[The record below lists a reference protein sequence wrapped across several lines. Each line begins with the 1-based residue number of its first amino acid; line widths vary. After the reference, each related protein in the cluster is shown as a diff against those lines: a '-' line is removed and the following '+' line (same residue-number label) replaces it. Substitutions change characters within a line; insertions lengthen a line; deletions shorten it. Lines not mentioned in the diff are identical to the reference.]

1 MTVSLKFLQKCAA
14 PGRRGAPVGRT
25 VAAAALLAV
34 TAGCT
39 TTGTGIGDSSAPG
52 MSATFTWR
60 AQGARTGEMTAAL
73 ANGSQYSGSFFQVT
87 RETRIDDLGPLWE
100 GWAPAGPFRRW
111 RGGWRGGWGG
121 WGYWGPDQSFV
132 THYSGKVL
140 ANLKGPDGNMRCRF
154 TLARPSSGMAGG
166 GEGQCQLPGG
176 TKIHA
181 DFPRA

>member
-1 MTVSLKFLQKCAA
+1 MTVSLNFSEEHTAPVRRRAA
-14 PGRRGAPVGRT
+14 VGRT
-25 VAAAALLAV
+25 LAAVALLAV

-52 MSATFTWR
+52 MSATFSWKE
-60 AQGARTGEMTAAL
+60 QGARTGEMTAAL